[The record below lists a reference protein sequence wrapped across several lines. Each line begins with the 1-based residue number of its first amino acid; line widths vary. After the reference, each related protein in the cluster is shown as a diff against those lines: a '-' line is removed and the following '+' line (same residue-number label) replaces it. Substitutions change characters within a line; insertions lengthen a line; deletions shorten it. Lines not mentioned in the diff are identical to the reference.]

1 MSNKEQRIALVTG
14 ASRGIGAA
22 IADALKAAGFIV
34 VGTATTAAGAEK
46 IEERLAPHGGG
57 LVLDVASTDSISA
70 ALAELKERFG
80 APLVLVNNA
89 GITQDNIIM
98 RMKEDEWDKVIN
110 TNLSALYRVI
120 KPCLRDMTRAR
131 WGRIINISS
140 VVGSMGNA
148 GQANYAAAKA
158 GVDGLTRALAREL
171 GSRSITVNSVAPGFI
186 QTDMTDN
193 LPEAQKEALLAQI
206 PLGRLG
212 QAEEVASAVAW
223 LASEGAAY
231 ITGTVLH
238 INGGMFTG

>member
-1 MSNKEQRIALVTG
+1 MSDQEQRVALVTG

-22 IADALKAAGFIV
+22 IATALQAAGFIV
-34 VGTATTAAGAEK
+34 VGTATTDAGAKK
-46 IEERLAPHGGG
+46 IEERLAPNGGG
-57 LVLDVASTDSISA
+57 VVLNVAEAESVIA
-70 ALAELKERFG
+70 ALATIKERFG
-80 APLVLVNNA
+80 SPLVLVNNA
-89 GITQDNIIM
+89 GITQDNIMM
-98 RMKEDEWDKVIN
+98 RMKDEEWDSVIN
-110 TNLSALYRVI
+110 TNLNALYRVI

-171 GSRSITVNSVAPGFI
+171 GSRAITVNSIAPGFI
-186 QTDMTDN
+186 QTDMTDA
-193 LPEAQKEALLAQI
+193 LPEAQKEALLGQI

-212 QAEEVASAVAW
+212 QAEEIASAVAW
-223 LASEGAAY
+223 LASEGASY
-231 ITGTVLH
+231 VTGTVLH

>member
-1 MSNKEQRIALVTG
+1 MSDQEQRVALVTG

-22 IADALKAAGFIV
+22 IADALLAAGFTV
-34 VGTATTAAGAEK
+34 VGTATTEAGAQK
-46 IEERLAPHGGG
+46 IEERLAPNGGG
-57 LVLDVASTDSISA
+57 VVLNVAEGESVAT
-70 ALAELKERFG
+70 ALATIKERFG

-89 GITQDNIIM
+89 GITQDNIM
-98 RMKEDEWDKVIN
+98 LRMKEEEWDSVIN

-171 GSRSITVNSVAPGFI
+171 GSRAITVNSIAPGFI
-186 QTDMTDN
+186 QTDMTDA
-193 LPEAQKEALLAQI
+193 LPEAQRDALLGQI

-223 LASEGAAY
+223 LASEGAGY
-231 ITGTVLH
+231 VTGTVLH